1 MKDMQTDKRSKVI
14 FWSVTLLFAVPMA
27 LAGIGELIGLQAGV
41 TILEQLGYPRYLL
54 IFLGLAK
61 LLGVAALLAGTY
73 PRLKEWAYAGF
84 TFTLLGACYSHLAS
98 GQILNALNPIA
109 IGIVGAASYLVWRRQ
124 IDLVDTSGAVQ
135 GHQAQRIAA
144 GRRKEAV

>member
-1 MKDMQTDKRSKVI
+1 MHTDKRSNVI
-14 FWSVTLLFAVPMA
+14 FWSVTLLFAAPMA
-27 LAGIGELIGLQAGV
+27 LAGIAELIGLQAGV
-41 TILEQLGYPRYLL
+41 AILEQLGYPRYLL
-54 IFLGLAK
+54 IFLGVAK
-61 LLGVAALLAGTY
+61 LLGVAALLAGAY

-124 IDLVDTSGAVQ
+124 PGRAGGDVA
-135 GHQAQRIAA
+135 AQ
-144 GRRKEAV
+144 GRRDQTAASERTEAI

>member
-1 MKDMQTDKRSKVI
+1 MDKRSKLI

-41 TILEQLGYPRYLL
+41 AIFDQLGYPRYLL
-54 IFLGLAK
+54 SFLGLAK
-61 LLGVAALLAGTY
+61 LLGVAALVAGTY

-109 IGIVGAASYLVWRRQ
+109 IGVVGAASYLVWRRQ
-124 IDLVDTSGAVQ
+124 IEQGGKAIESHRDLGAIAGGRTGAV
-135 GHQAQRIAA
+135 
-144 GRRKEAV
+144 

>member
-27 LAGIGELIGLQAGV
+27 LAGIGELIGLPAGV
-41 TILEQLGYPRYLL
+41 AILAQLGYPSYLL
-54 IFLGLAK
+54 GFLGLAK
-61 LLGVAALLAGTY
+61 LLGVAALVADRY

-98 GQILNALNPIA
+98 GQILNALNPVA
-109 IGIVGAASYLVWRRQ
+109 IGVVGAASYLVWRRRLEQ
-124 IDLVDTSGAVQ
+124 AGKAVASHRDLGAV
-135 GHQAQRIAA
+135 A
-144 GRRKEAV
+144 GGQTGAV

>member
-1 MKDMQTDKRSKVI
+1 MKDMQTDKRSKLL

-27 LAGIGELIGLQAGV
+27 LAGIGELIGLHAGV
-41 TILEQLGYPRYLL
+41 AIFEQLGYPRYLL
-54 IFLGLAK
+54 SFLGLAK
-61 LLGVAALLAGTY
+61 LLGVAALVAGTY

-124 IDLVDTSGAVQ
+124 VDVLDTDSPVQ
-135 GHQAQRIAA
+135 GHHAHRTAA
-144 GRRKEAV
+144 GGNKPAV

>member
-41 TILEQLGYPRYLL
+41 AILAQLGYPSYLL
-54 IFLGLAK
+54 SFLGLAK
-61 LLGVAALLAGTY
+61 LLGVAALVADRF

-98 GQILNALNPIA
+98 GQIVNALNPIV
-109 IGIVGAASYLVWRRQ
+109 IGVVGAASYLVWRRQ
-124 IDLVDTSGAVQ
+124 LEQVDKTVESHRDLGAV
-135 GHQAQRIAA
+135 AS
-144 GRRKEAV
+144 GRTGAV

>member
-1 MKDMQTDKRSKVI
+1 METEKRSKVL

-27 LAGIGELIGLQAGV
+27 LAGVGELIGLQAGV
-41 TILEQLGYPRYLL
+41 VIMGQLGYPVYLL

-61 LLGVAALLAGTY
+61 LLGVAALLAGTP

-98 GQILNALNPIA
+98 GQFLNALNPIA
-109 IGIVGAASYLVWRRQ
+109 IGIVGGASYLLWRRQ
-124 IDLVDTSGAVQ
+124 VDQ
-135 GHQAQRIAA
+135 GGMPALSRRRPEPA
-144 GRRKEAV
+144 GGGRTEAG